1 MLGQV
6 NQRVEPFA
14 QSVQLSVLP
23 EFVKM
28 PSTMRAKLYLARPL
42 PKPVMDVICGRF
54 DLTVPPLDRPPAKE
68 EILAG
73 IREARAVIC
82 TLNERFDEAM
92 LGAAPSLRV
101 IANYAVGYNN
111 IDVAAAKAR
120 GVVVTNT
127 PDVLTNATADL
138 TWALILAVARR
149 VVDGDQLVRQNRWTG
164 WSPTQMLGVDLAG
177 KTLGIIGMGRIGQ
190 AVARRAVGF
199 DMNVLYWTRSERPP
213 QPDHPSWRRGSFEEL
228 LRRSDFLSLHV
239 PLTQET
245 THLINASALGLMKPT
260 AFLINAAR
268 GPVVDEAALV
278 KALQEGRLAGAG
290 FDVYEKEP
298 ELHPGLRELS
308 QVVLLPHLGSATMET
323 RIKMGMMCV
332 ENVLAVLEGK
342 PAPNR
347 VA

>member
-1 MLGQV
+1 M
-6 NQRVEPFA
+6 A
-14 QSVQLSVLP
+14 
-23 EFVKM
+23 
-28 PSTMRAKLYLARPL
+28 
-42 PKPVMDVICGRF
+42 VIQEQF
-54 DLTVPPLDRPPAKE
+54 QLTVSPADHPPSAA

-73 IREARAVIC
+73 VRDAQAAIC
-82 TLNERFDEAM
+82 TLNERMDAGV
-92 LGAAPSLRV
+92 LSAAPALRV

-111 IDVAAAKAR
+111 IDVEAAKAR
-120 GVVVTNT
+120 GIIVTNT

-149 VVDGDQLVRQNRWTG
+149 VVESDQLVRQHQWTG

-190 AVARRAVGF
+190 AVARRAAGF
-199 DMNVLYWTRSERPP
+199 EMNVLYWTRSERPL
-213 QPDHPSWRRGSFEEL
+213 QPANPSWQRVSFEEL
-228 LRRSDFLSLHV
+228 LRRSDFLSPHI
-239 PLTQET
+239 PLAPDTH
-245 THLINASALGLMKPT
+245 HLINDAALRLIKPT

-278 KALQEGRLAGAG
+278 AALREGRLAGAG
-290 FDVYEKEP
+290 LDVYEKEP
-298 ELHPGLRELS
+298 ELQLGLRELP
-308 QVVLLPHLGSATMET
+308 QVVLLPHLGSATAET
-323 RIKMGMMCV
+323 RIRMGMMCV

>member
-1 MLGQV
+1 
-6 NQRVEPFA
+6 
-14 QSVQLSVLP
+14 
-23 EFVKM
+23 
-28 PSTMRAKLYLARPL
+28 MRPKLYLARPL
-42 PKPVMDVICGRF
+42 PTQVMTAIHERF
-54 DLTVPPLDRPPAKE
+54 DLTVPPLDRPPNKQ

-73 IREARAVIC
+73 VRDAQAVIC
-82 TLNERFDEAM
+82 TLNERFDRDLLA
-92 LGAAPSLRV
+92 AAPSLRV

-111 IDVAAAKAR
+111 IDMEAAKAR
-120 GVVVTNT
+120 GVIVTNT
-127 PDVLTNATADL
+127 PDVLTNATADI

-149 VVDGDQLVRQNRWTG
+149 IVEGDHLVRQDRWTG
-164 WSPTQMLGVDLAG
+164 WSPTQLLGVDLTG
-177 KTLGIIGMGRIGQ
+177 KSLGIIGMGRIGQ
-190 AVARRAVGF
+190 AVARRARGF
-199 DMNVLYWTRSERPP
+199 EMNVLYWSRSE
-213 QPDHPSWRRGSFEEL
+213 HPLPSGNPAWQRVSFDDL

-245 THLINASALGLMKPT
+245 THLINAAALRLMKPT
-260 AFLINAAR
+260 AFLVNAAR

-278 KALQEGRLAGAG
+278 KALKEHRLAGAG
-290 FDVYEKEP
+290 FDVYENEP

-308 QVVLLPHLGSATMET
+308 QVVLLPHLGSATTET

>member
-1 MLGQV
+1 MRDRSGHG
-6 NQRVEPFA
+6 R
-14 QSVQLSVLP
+14 LSAHS

-28 PSTMRAKLYLARPL
+28 PSMRARLYLARPL
-42 PKPVMDVICGRF
+42 PDPVMAAIRERF
-54 DLTVPPLDRPPAKE
+54 RLTVPPADHPPASA

-73 IREARAVIC
+73 IRDAQGAIC
-82 TLNERFDEAM
+82 TLNERIDAKT
-92 LGAAPSLRV
+92 LAAAPSLRV

-111 IDVAAAKAR
+111 IDVEAARAR
-120 GVVVTNT
+120 GVIVTNT
-127 PDVLTNATADL
+127 PDVLTNATADI

-149 VVDGDQLVRQNRWTG
+149 VVEGDQLVRRNRWTG
-164 WSPTQMLGVDLAG
+164 WSPTQLLGTDLSG

-190 AVARRAVGF
+190 AVARRAAGF
-199 DMNVLYWTRSERPP
+199 EMTILYWSRSERSP
-213 QPDHPSWRRGSFEEL
+213 QPGHPSWQRVSFDEL

-239 PLTQET
+239 PLAPET
-245 THLINASALGLMKPT
+245 THLINEAALRIMKPT
-260 AFLINAAR
+260 ACLINAAR

-298 ELHPGLRELS
+298 ELHPGLRELN
-308 QVVLLPHLGSATMET
+308 QVVLLPHLGSATTET
-323 RIKMGMMCV
+323 RIRMGMMCV

-342 PAPNR
+342 SAPNR

>member
-1 MLGQV
+1 
-6 NQRVEPFA
+6 
-14 QSVQLSVLP
+14 
-23 EFVKM
+23 
-28 PSTMRAKLYLARPL
+28 MRAKLYLARPL
-42 PKPVMDVICGRF
+42 PAPVMTAIHERF
-54 DLTVPPLDRPPAKE
+54 DLTVPPLDRPPGKE
-68 EILAG
+68 QVLAG
-73 IREARAVIC
+73 IREAQAVIC
-82 TLNERFDEAM
+82 TLNERFDAPM
-92 LGAAPSLRV
+92 LAAAPSLRV

-111 IDVAAAKAR
+111 IDLDAAKAC
-120 GVVVTNT
+120 GVIVTNT
-127 PDVLTNATADL
+127 PDVLTNATADI

-149 VVDGDQLVRQNRWTG
+149 VVEGDQLVRQNRWTG
-164 WSPTQMLGVDLAG
+164 WSPTQMLGVDLAD

-190 AVARRAVGF
+190 AVARRAGGF
-199 DMNVLYWTRSERPP
+199 EMKVLYWTRSERSP
-213 QPDHPSWRRGSFEEL
+213 QPPDASWQRVSFEEL

-245 THLINASALGLMKPT
+245 RHLINEGALRLMKPT

-278 KALQEGRLAGAG
+278 KALQEHRLAGAG

-308 QVVLLPHLGSATMET
+308 QVVLLPHLGSATTET

>member
-1 MLGQV
+1 
-6 NQRVEPFA
+6 
-14 QSVQLSVLP
+14 
-23 EFVKM
+23 
-28 PSTMRAKLYLARPL
+28 MRARLYLTRPF
-42 PKPVMDVICGRF
+42 PDPVMAIIQERF
-54 DLTVPPLDRPPAKE
+54 QLTVSPADHPPSAA

-73 IREARAVIC
+73 VRDAQAAIC
-82 TLNERFDEAM
+82 TLNERMDAGV
-92 LGAAPSLRV
+92 LSAAPSLRV

-111 IDVAAAKAR
+111 IDVEAAKAR
-120 GVVVTNT
+120 GIIVTNT

-149 VVDGDQLVRQNRWTG
+149 VVEGDQLVRQHQWTG

-190 AVARRAVGF
+190 AVARRAAGF
-199 DMNVLYWTRSERPP
+199 EMNVLYSTRSERPLQLP
-213 QPDHPSWRRGSFEEL
+213 NPAWQRVSFEEL
-228 LRRSDFLSLHV
+228 LRRSDFLSPHI
-239 PLTQET
+239 PLAPDTH
-245 THLINASALGLMKPT
+245 HLINDAALRLMKPT

-278 KALQEGRLAGAG
+278 QALQEHRLAGAG
-290 FDVYEKEP
+290 LDVYEKEP

-308 QVVLLPHLGSATMET
+308 QVVLLPHLGSATTET
-323 RIKMGMMCV
+323 RIRMGLMCV

>member
-1 MLGQV
+1 
-6 NQRVEPFA
+6 
-14 QSVQLSVLP
+14 
-23 EFVKM
+23 
-28 PSTMRAKLYLARPL
+28 MRPKLYLARPL
-42 PKPVMDVICGRF
+42 PTQVMTAIHERF
-54 DLTVPPLDRPPAKE
+54 DLTVPPLDRPPNKQ

-73 IREARAVIC
+73 VRDAQAVIC
-82 TLNERFDEAM
+82 TLNERFDRD
-92 LGAAPSLRV
+92 LLAAALSLRV

-111 IDVAAAKAR
+111 IDMEAAKAR
-120 GVVVTNT
+120 GVIVTNT
-127 PDVLTNATADL
+127 PDVLTNATADI

-149 VVDGDQLVRQNRWTG
+149 IVEGDHLVRQDRWTG
-164 WSPTQMLGVDLAG
+164 WSPTQLLGVDLTG
-177 KTLGIIGMGRIGQ
+177 KSLGIIGMGRIGQ
-190 AVARRAVGF
+190 AVARRARGF
-199 DMNVLYWTRSERPP
+199 EMNVLYWSRSE
-213 QPDHPSWRRGSFEEL
+213 HPLPSGNPAWQRVSFDDL

-245 THLINASALGLMKPT
+245 THLINAAALRLMKPT
-260 AFLINAAR
+260 AFLVNAAR

-278 KALQEGRLAGAG
+278 KALKEHRLAGAG
-290 FDVYEKEP
+290 FDVYENEP

-308 QVVLLPHLGSATMET
+308 QVVLLPHLGSATTET